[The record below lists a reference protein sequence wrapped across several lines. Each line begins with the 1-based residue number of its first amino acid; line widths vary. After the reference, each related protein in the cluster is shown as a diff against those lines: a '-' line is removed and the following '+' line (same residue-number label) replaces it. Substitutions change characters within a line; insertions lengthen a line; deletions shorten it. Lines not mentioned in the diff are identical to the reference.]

1 MLERYGRVVVLRATA
16 GFAVAGL
23 LLVLLGGSTPVA
35 LVGALLWGVG
45 ASLGFPV
52 GMSAAADEP
61 EHAAARV
68 SVVASIG
75 YTAFLAG
82 PPLLG
87 FLGDQVGILHA
98 LLVVG
103 ALALP
108 AMLAVPAT
116 RPPVPTAAEGVAEP
130 ACRSG

>member
-1 MLERYGRVVVLRATA
+1 VVFGTFA
-16 GFAVAGL
+16 GVWLAFV
-23 LLVLLGGSTPVA
+23 GSVM
-35 LVGALLWGVG
+35 WGVG

-52 GMSAAADEP
+52 GMSAAADEA
-61 EHAAARV
+61 EHAAARL

-87 FLGDQVGILHA
+87 FLGDRVGILHA

-108 AMLAVPAT
+108 AMLAVPAA
-116 RPPVPTAAEGVAEP
+116 RPPVLGKARQQSAGEVARDEQ
-130 ACRSG
+130 